1 MDMLS
6 ADQKDEEATRIAA
19 GLWNLGM
26 AHSDH
31 KLYGDYKKLWDRIN
45 SQDEK
50 FAVTCLL
57 KLSLI
62 IDSYTFQNPSNNS
75 SSNR

>member
-1 MDMLS
+1 MLS
-6 ADQKDEEATRIAA
+6 EDQKDEEATRIAA
-19 GLWNLGM
+19 TLFNLGM

-31 KLYGDYKKLWDRIN
+31 KLYADYKKLWDRIN
-45 SQDEK
+45 LQDEK

-62 IDSYTFQNPSNNS
+62 IDSYTFQNPPNKTS
-75 SSNR
+75 

>member
-1 MDMLS
+1 MLS
-6 ADQKDEEATRIAA
+6 DDQKDEEATRIATD
-19 GLWNLGM
+19 LWNLGM

-31 KLYGDYKKLWDRIN
+31 KLYDDYKKLWNKIN

-62 IDSYTFQNPSNNS
+62 IDAYTFQNPPNKTS
-75 SSNR
+75 